1 MTINE
6 TTLEENVDV
15 ENVDEETMDVATM
28 DESIFNNT
36 TTISVRELKAH
47 ASKLLKLLEEDSR
60 SEIIITRHGKP
71 CGKLVG
77 LEQPSSTEPPDERI
91 SLRNTMS
98 HLANTGDQ
106 DLVEASNIWETGSN
120 AGSND

>member
-1 MTINE
+1 MVLVTNNE
-6 TTLEENVDV
+6 
-15 ENVDEETMDVATM
+15 
-28 DESIFNNT
+28 

-47 ASKLLKLLEEDSR
+47 ASKLLKLIQEDAG

-77 LEQPSSTEPPDERI
+77 LEQQSPPTPLAERI

-98 HLANTGDQ
+98 HLAKTGEK
-106 DLVEASNIWETGSN
+106 DLVEATNIWG
-120 AGSND
+120 AGSNE

>member
-1 MTINE
+1 MTNNE
-6 TTLEENVDV
+6 TAIAETPIDQTTIDELEIDEPTIDETLIN
-15 ENVDEETMDVATM
+15 A
-28 DESIFNNT
+28 

-60 SEIIITRHGKP
+60 SEIIITRHGRP

-77 LEQPSSTEPPDERI
+77 LGLNSSTTSVNERM

-98 HLANTGDQ
+98 HLANAGEK
-106 DLVEASNIWETGSN
+106 DLAEAKNIWGPGS
-120 AGSND
+120 DE

>member
-1 MTINE
+1 MTNNE
-6 TTLEENVDV
+6 
-15 ENVDEETMDVATM
+15 
-28 DESIFNNT
+28 

-71 CGKLVG
+71 CGRLVG
-77 LEQPSSTEPPDERI
+77 LEQLPPPTPPAERI

-98 HLANTGDQ
+98 HLAKTGEK
-106 DLVEASNIWETGSN
+106 DLVEATNIWG
-120 AGSND
+120 AGSNE

>member
-1 MTINE
+1 MTNAE
-6 TTLEENVDV
+6 TTIDEATSDV
-15 ENVDEETMDVATM
+15 TTMD
-28 DESIFNNT
+28 T

-47 ASKLLKLLEEDSR
+47 ASKLLKLIEEDAG

-77 LEQPSSTEPPDERI
+77 LEQRSTPPPPAPPAERV

-98 HLANTGDQ
+98 HLANTGEK
-106 DLVEASNIWETGSN
+106 DLVEATNIWGPGSN
-120 AGSND
+120 E

>member
-1 MTINE
+1 MTNNE
-6 TTLEENVDV
+6 
-15 ENVDEETMDVATM
+15 
-28 DESIFNNT
+28 

-47 ASKLLKLLEEDSR
+47 ASKLLKLIEEDAG

-77 LEQPSSTEPPDERI
+77 LEQQAPPTPLAERI

-98 HLANTGDQ
+98 HLAKTGEK
-106 DLVEASNIWETGSN
+106 DLVEATNIWG
-120 AGSND
+120 AGSNE

>member
-1 MTINE
+1 MTNNE
-6 TTLEENVDV
+6 
-15 ENVDEETMDVATM
+15 
-28 DESIFNNT
+28 

-47 ASKLLKLLEEDSR
+47 ASKLLKLIEEDAG

-77 LEQPSSTEPPDERI
+77 LEQQSPPTQLAERI

-98 HLANTGDQ
+98 HLAKTGEK
-106 DLVEASNIWETGSN
+106 DLVEATNIWG
-120 AGSND
+120 AGSNE

>member
-1 MTINE
+1 MPNDETTINE
-6 TTLEENVDV
+6 
-15 ENVDEETMDVATM
+15 
-28 DESIFNNT
+28 

-47 ASKLLKLLEEDSR
+47 ASKLLKLLEEDSN

-77 LEQPSSTEPPDERI
+77 LNRESSPTPPSGRL

-98 HLANTGDQ
+98 HLAKTGEQ
-106 DLVEASNIWETGSN
+106 DLVEATNIWEPDSN
-120 AGSND
+120 E